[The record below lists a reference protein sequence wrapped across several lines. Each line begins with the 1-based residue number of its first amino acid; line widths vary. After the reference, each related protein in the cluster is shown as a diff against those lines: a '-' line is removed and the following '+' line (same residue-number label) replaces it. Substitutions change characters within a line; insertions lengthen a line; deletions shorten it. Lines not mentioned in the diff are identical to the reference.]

1 MDARRDQQKAT
12 TGAEQAE
19 DDEAAIEV
27 KGSYGSKVRGV
38 WVWEGLGGGS
48 GRGSGDTLV
57 GVGILASSFLLR
69 QPGECLVHIYGALQR
84 IDQV

>member
-27 KGSYGSKVRGV
+27 KGSYGSKVRGG
-38 WVWEGLGGGS
+38 WVWEGLGG
-48 GRGSGDTLV
+48 GSGDTLV

-69 QPGECLVHIYGALQR
+69 QPGECLVHIYRALQC